1 MKPGLRIDRFQV
13 DGFGHFSGYS
23 GTPGPGLTL
32 LYGPNE
38 AGKSTLLA
46 FLRGMLFGF
55 EKRGQPERYEPEG
68 PLFGGELCLDTAAG
82 PLVVRRRVGKRA
94 SEGTLTV
101 RTPEGQPLPET
112 LLAQALAGVP
122 RELFFEVFAFRLDEL
137 SSFQRLAEQGGVSE
151 KLFAVGMQG
160 ARRLPEAVDRLRK
173 DAEALYA
180 PRGQKPELNRVLKEL
195 EEVQQA
201 LREAGDRPALYFSTR
216 DRRAGCIAEGQALE
230 VGQKE
235 AARAL
240 DRLERLES
248 ALGDLAVLARD
259 HAELSALPL
268 LDTFPAGGETRLED
282 VLQRR
287 KAYRAQQ
294 AQLHERLTP
303 LEEARERHAA
313 PWAVRERAEPLRAAL
328 AAFAGHSE
336 QLRALPAR
344 RASLVSRRRQ
354 LEQALGELGL
364 AVDAGGLL
372 ALDLGARARGE
383 LESLAGRLDAADGL
397 HADVETE
404 RARTREE
411 RVRLETALARI
422 QTEVESLPEARPAQ
436 VRQRQAA
443 VARMRAVRG
452 DLERLAE
459 QRLEQRRQMDG
470 VRAPTDAVPLHSLLP
485 LSWVLTA
492 GGVALGFAVLAA
504 FIAGVSVGVLCA
516 VGGALLVA
524 LLLLVRH
531 RVETA
536 RHASLEAQAA
546 RHRWRQQE
554 EERFRAAQ
562 AAMAAREELLQ
573 RELLHASGAAGLS
586 PGASHPDLAAHESL
600 LAELLTQAERR
611 DLLLRE
617 EDTLRTA
624 WDVAVR
630 EEQRVEEAR
639 MRAEQRAESLRAEWA
654 AFLVARRFPEG
665 ISAASALTLWRDAAA
680 LRQRLLDLRTD
691 EEEFTVAEAACG
703 ATTARLL
710 AEARAAGLPAG
721 PAETVAARVS
731 VALEEVRARAAD
743 QRHLEGQRG
752 ELLAEKA
759 RLEQLVLD
767 EDQTL
772 EALLAE
778 GGCQDEATF
787 RRRAVQARR
796 YAELSARV
804 REHGQRV
811 QALTGLDEDV
821 ARAEVHAAGGEAGLK
836 ERLCTARE
844 RHRAEGERLKA
855 VLTEQGSLK
864 TQLSQWENDDR
875 VSRLRIQE
883 ETLRAKAAELAT
895 RYAADRLTLALLGRA
910 RRRFEEEQQPRVIQL
925 ASELFSEL
933 TAGRYRRVFIPAG
946 DARELRVSDGARDWS
961 AEQLSRGTREQLF
974 LAFRLA
980 VIRDFGET
988 RGALPLIADDVLVN
1002 FDPERARGAVRL
1014 FARLAEHHQV
1024 IAFTCHP
1031 WLRAHFEA
1039 EGATVLELPGATK
1052 PVREGTQPLRVIS
1065 GG

>member
-1 MKPGLRIDRFQV
+1 MKPGLRISRFQV
-13 DGFGHFSGYS
+13 DGFGHFRGYS

-46 FLRGMLFGF
+46 FLRGVLFGF
-55 EKRGQPERYEPEG
+55 EKRGHPERYEPDG
-68 PLFGGELCLDTAAG
+68 ALFGGEVWLDTASG
-82 PLVVRRRVGKRA
+82 PLVVHRHGGKRA

-101 RTPEGQPLPET
+101 RAPEGQPLPET
-112 LLAQALAGVP
+112 LLDQALADVP

-137 SSFQRLAEQGGVSE
+137 SSFQRLAQQRGVSE
-151 KLFAVGMQG
+151 ALFAAGMQG
-160 ARRLPEAVDRLRK
+160 ARRLPEAVEQLRK
-173 DAEALYA
+173 GAEGLYA
-180 PRGQKPELNRVLKEL
+180 PRGQKPELNRVMKEL
-195 EEVQQA
+195 EDVQQA

-216 DRRAGCIAEGQALE
+216 DRLSECIEEGHALE
-230 VGQKE
+230 VARKE
-235 AARAL
+235 VEREL
-240 DRLERLES
+240 DHASRLES
-248 ALGDLAVLARD
+248 ALGDLVVLARD
-259 HAELSALPL
+259 RAELSTLPV
-268 LDTFPAGGETRLED
+268 LDTFPPGAETRLED

-287 KAYRAQQ
+287 KTYRAQQ
-294 AQLHERLTP
+294 AQLQERLAP
-303 LEEARERHAA
+303 IEEARRRLAE
-313 PWAVRERAEPLRAAL
+313 PWPVRERAESLRAAL
-328 AAFAGHSE
+328 GTFSGHSE

-344 RASLVSRRRQ
+344 KASLTSRRRQ
-354 LEQALGELGL
+354 LEQTLGELGL
-364 AVDAGGLL
+364 AVDACGLL

-383 LESLAGRLDAADGL
+383 LESLAGRLDAADATL
-397 HADVETE
+397 TEVEAE
-404 RARTREE
+404 QARTREE
-411 RVRLETALARI
+411 RARLETALARTR
-422 QTEVESLPEARPAQ
+422 TEVATLPEARPAQ

-443 VARMRAVRG
+443 VGRMRVVRG
-452 DLERLAE
+452 DLDRLAE
-459 QRLEQRRQMDG
+459 QRLEQRRQLDSG
-470 VRAPTDAVPLHSLLP
+470 RAPTETVPMHSPLP
-485 LSWVLTA
+485 LSWVVA
-492 GGVALGFAVLAA
+492 AAGVALGCAALAM
-504 FIAGVSVGVLCA
+504 GLSGWSMGVLCA
-516 VGGALLVA
+516 VGGMLLVG

-531 RVETA
+531 RVETD
-536 RHASLEAQAA
+536 RRASLEVQAA

-562 AAMAAREELLQ
+562 AAMSAREELLQ

-586 PGASHPDLAAHESL
+586 PGASLADLAEHESL

-639 MRAEQRAESLRAEWA
+639 LRADQREGVLREEWV
-654 AFLVARRFPEG
+654 AFLVARRFPEAL
-665 ISAASALTLWRDAAA
+665 SAASALTLWRDAAA

-691 EEEFTVAEAACG
+691 EEEFAVAEAACS
-703 ATTARLL
+703 ATTSRLL
-710 AEARAAGLPAG
+710 AEARVAGLPPG
-721 PAETVAARVS
+721 SVETVAARVS
-731 VALEEVRARAAD
+731 LALEEVRTRAAD
-743 QRHLEGQRG
+743 QRHLDGQRE

-759 RLEQLVLD
+759 RLEQLALD
-767 EDQTL
+767 EEQTW

-778 GGCQDEATF
+778 GGCQDEASF

-796 YAELSARV
+796 YAELGGRV

-811 QALTGLDEDV
+811 QALTGLEENA
-821 ARAEVHAAGGEAGLK
+821 AREQVHAAGGEAGLK
-836 ERLCTARE
+836 ERLATLRE
-844 RHRAEGERLKA
+844 RYRAEGERHKA

-864 TQLSQWENDDR
+864 TQLSQWETDDR
-875 VSRLRIQE
+875 VFRLRIQE
-883 ETLRAKAAELAT
+883 ETLRARAAELAT

-1002 FDPERARGAVRL
+1002 FDSERARGAVHL

-1031 WLRAHFEA
+1031 WLREHFEA
-1039 EGATVLELPGATK
+1039 EGAHVLELPGATK
-1052 PVREGTQPLRVIS
+1052 PPREGPKPLRVVS

>member
-1 MKPGLRIDRFQV
+1 MKPGLRINRFQV

-23 GTPGPGLTL
+23 GAPAPGLTL

-46 FLRGMLFGF
+46 FLRGVLFGF

-68 PLFGGELCLDTAAG
+68 ALFGGELWLDTAAG

-101 RTPEGQPLPET
+101 QTPEGQPLPET
-112 LLAQALAGVP
+112 LLAQALADVP
-122 RELFFEVFAFRLDEL
+122 RDLFFEVFAFRLDEL
-137 SSFQRLAEQGGVSE
+137 SSFQRLAQQRGVSE
-151 KLFAVGMQG
+151 ALFAAGMQG
-160 ARRLPEAVDRLRK
+160 ARRLPEALERLRK
-173 DAEALYA
+173 DAEGLYA
-180 PRGQKPELNRVLKEL
+180 PRGQKPELNKVMKDL
-195 EEVQQA
+195 EDVQQA

-216 DRRAGCIAEGQALE
+216 DRLTGRIAEGHALE
-230 VGQKE
+230 VAQKE
-235 AARAL
+235 AAREL
-240 DRLERLES
+240 DHAVRLES
-248 ALGDLAVLARD
+248 SLSDLAVLARD
-259 HAELSALPL
+259 RTELSALPV

-287 KAYRAQQ
+287 KTYRAQQ
-294 AQLHERLTP
+294 AQLHERLAP
-303 LEEARERHAA
+303 IDEARERHAS
-313 PWAVRERAEPLRAAL
+313 PWPVRERSEALRTAL
-328 AAFAGHSE
+328 STFAGHSE

-344 RASLVSRRRQ
+344 RASLASRRRQ

-383 LESLAGRLDAADGL
+383 LESLAGRLDAS
-397 HADVETE
+397 DVALGTAETE
-404 RARTREE
+404 QARAREE
-411 RVRLETALARI
+411 RTRLETALARL
-422 QTEVESLPEARPAQ
+422 QVELESLPQERPAQ

-443 VARMRAVRG
+443 VGRMRAVRG

-470 VRAPTDAVPLHSLLP
+470 VRAPTDAVPMHSLLP
-485 LSWVLTA
+485 LSWVVTA

-504 FIAGVSVGVLCA
+504 VLAGVSVGVLCA
-516 VGGALLVA
+516 VGGALLVG

-531 RVETA
+531 RVEKA
-536 RHASLEAQAA
+536 RHASLDAQAA

-554 EERFRAAQ
+554 EERFRAVQ
-562 AAMAAREELLQ
+562 ATMSAREELLQ

-586 PGASHPDLAAHESL
+586 PGASLSDLAAQESL
-600 LAELLTQAERR
+600 LAERLTQAERR
-611 DLLLRE
+611 DLLVRE
-617 EDTLRTA
+617 EDTQRTA
-624 WDVAVR
+624 WDGAVR
-630 EEQRVEEAR
+630 EEQRVEEVR
-639 MRAEQRAESLRAEWA
+639 LRVEQRSEVLREEWS
-654 AFLVARRFPEG
+654 AFLVARRFPVAL
-665 ISAASALTLWRDAAA
+665 SPASALTLWRDAAA

-691 EEEFTVAEAACG
+691 EEEFTVAEASCG
-703 ATTARLL
+703 ATTSRLL
-710 AEARAAGLPAG
+710 AEAQAAGLPPG

-731 VALEEVRARAAD
+731 LALEEVRARAAD
-743 QRHLEGQRG
+743 QRQLDGQRG

-759 RLEQLVLD
+759 RFDQLVMD

-787 RRRAVQARR
+787 RRRAVQAKR
-796 YAELSARV
+796 YAELVVRV

-811 QALTGLDEDV
+811 QALTGLKEDV

-836 ERLCTARE
+836 ERLSGLRE
-844 RHRAEGERLKA
+844 RYRTEGERLKA
-855 VLTEQGSLK
+855 ALTEQGSLK

-875 VSRLRIQE
+875 VFRLRIQE
-883 ETLRAKAAELAT
+883 ETLRAKASELAT

-925 ASELFSEL
+925 ASESFQEM
-933 TAGRYRRVFIPAG
+933 TGGRYRRVFIPAG
-946 DARELRVSDGARDWS
+946 DARELRVSDGGRDWS

-980 VIRDFGET
+980 VIRYFGET

-1014 FARLAEHHQV
+1014 LARMAEHHQV

-1039 EGATVLELPGATK
+1039 EGAHVLELAGATRL
-1052 PVREGTQPLRVIS
+1052 VREGAQPLRVVS